1 MQMECKN
8 VKTREAVAFGKR
20 DQGEM
25 TETPPCAG
33 TDFVV
38 QPTEDYI
45 PSTFIRGNTGS

>member
-1 MQMECKN
+1 MGYKN
-8 VKTREAVAFGKR
+8 VKTREAVAFENR

-38 QPTEDYI
+38 QPMEDYI